1 MERQVIFIFCVTA
14 IAVLAGTWIGI
25 PLLNLLY
32 DVRLEPY
39 RLEFTLLFLGG
50 ALFAISSFCAVM
62 LTVTGRR
69 NEMAAVYLLISLCSC
84 FGGKYLLELYG
95 IAGAAILYL
104 ILNLGIILC
113 FLLVL
118 RKDLYEEKK

>member
-1 MERQVIFIFCVTA
+1 
-14 IAVLAGTWIGI
+14 
-25 PLLNLLY
+25 
-32 DVRLEPY
+32 
-39 RLEFTLLFLGG
+39 
-50 ALFAISSFCAVM
+50 
-62 LTVTGRR
+62 
-69 NEMAAVYLLISLCSC
+69 MAAVYLLISLCSC